1 MSRQPRAID
10 VADFPE
16 LRRIADEVNQTGE
29 PRLLQRDGEDLAI
42 IVPITE
48 LRRPSRRP
56 KTEADYQAFLSSA
69 GGWADLDTDKLVAD
83 IYADRR
89 RSNRPPLELG
99 GSWSTAIG

>member
-42 IVPITE
+42 IVPIAEARSPSLRPTTE
-48 LRRPSRRP
+48 S
-56 KTEADYQAFLSSA
+56 DFQSFLSAA
-69 GGWADLDTDKLVAD
+69 GGWADIDTDKLVAD

-89 RSNRPPLELG
+89 R
-99 GSWSTAIG
+99 A